1 MISKLPKVL
10 LKATT
15 GAPILG
21 TIGTVAISTAVNI
34 LVTSIFEIVSARIK
48 KGKKSCL
55 VNCKK

>member
-1 MISKLPKVL
+1 MNSKLPKVL

-15 GAPILG
+15 GAPILS
-21 TIGTVAISTAVNI
+21 TIGNVAISTAVNI

-48 KGKKSCL
+48 KGKKNCL